1 MHKQGIV
8 IKVKLLVDVALSTA
22 IREVGCLSNILLQSL
37 AGMETNASYKNVL
50 YVNEYICKFN

>member
-37 AGMETNASYKNVL
+37 AGMETNAS
-50 YVNEYICKFN
+50 